1 MEAGGVLDPLIT
13 ILHDL
18 NTTDDLI
25 EKVEACLA
33 VYSPLLMCNKLKDG
47 LCLKVTI
54 FMFFAEKCRQ

>member
-1 MEAGGVLDPLIT
+1 MEAEGVLDPLIT

-33 VYSPLLMCNKLKDG
+33 VYSPLLMCNKLKRWF
-47 LCLKVTI
+47 I
-54 FMFFAEKCRQ
+54 FDSDYIHAFC